1 MHILGYPYLSIYDCS
16 QPVLFPVL
24 RPPDRQLCRPEAIY
38 IYIYIY
44 ANIYI
49 YIYIYIYMCVCIYI
63 YIYIYIYMCVCIYIY
78 IYIYIYLF
86 IYVALLQFLVLLIDN
101 YVDRQR
107 IKELQHYKKIKD
119 ICIYK

>member
-63 YIYIYIYMCVCIYIY
+63 YIYIYIY
-78 IYIYIYLF
+78 LF